1 VSTVAPAGSWS
12 GSIRRPRSVAAS
24 NSRSSRRER
33 PGWPPKQAA
42 PIVPVI
48 VSGTQRIWT
57 KGHPRNL
64 GLNKVPVTVA
74 VGAPFPAAQ
83 DVAQTDAA
91 LRDHHPAGAYWVPR
105 RLGGGAPGRTP
116 RAGPRGSTNRG
127 QANRREENRDRCEP
141 SHAGV
146 VRFVCVRYVF
156 LVAGG
161 IAHMLEMHQK
171 ADRNAPHG
179 SRPHR

>member
-1 VSTVAPAGSWS
+1 VSALNPFRSLWVAGAGRVGQVSTVAPAGSWS

-91 LRDHHPAGAYWVPR
+91 LRESMTTLLDEVQQRYHHPAGAYWVPR
-105 RLGGGAPGRTP
+105 RLGGGAPTLAEAVRIDVAEAAAKAAGRTP
-116 RAGPRGSTNRG
+116 
-127 QANRREENRDRCEP
+127 
-141 SHAGV
+141 
-146 VRFVCVRYVF
+146 
-156 LVAGG
+156 
-161 IAHMLEMHQK
+161 HQ
-171 ADRNAPHG
+171 
-179 SRPHR
+179 